1 MICDICLQDEKTEL
15 IGFYLDEDNILHT
28 NQNSNLCITCLKSLR
43 AEIIGVRKLRRI
55 ETASYAHYK
64 VKRNSD
70 DKKKKSKDKESPKAT
85 ED

>member
-1 MICDICLQDEKTEL
+1 MICDICLLDEKTEL
-15 IGFYLDEDNILHT
+15 IGFYLDEDDILHT
-28 NQNSNLCITCLKSLR
+28 NQNSHLCMTCLKRVR
-43 AEIIGVRKLRRI
+43 AEIIGIRKLRRI

-70 DKKKKSKDKESPKAT
+70 DKKKKSKDKEGPKTT